1 MFKNP
6 TMVTED
12 GRSVWARGF
21 VGERVQQADAT
32 SLHATTDYA
41 GGVVG
46 ADLLARP
53 DLRLGVFAGAGE
65 SRLAVDLNSGS
76 TDTNTVFGGG
86 YGRYAFASFGAPS
99 FLDFAL
105 HGGASTNATS
115 RTINNN
121 IAPSGTEVATANYH
135 GGYVSPELKYG
146 VDLPMWGNYTITPSA
161 RVRYV
166 AGFFGGYTESGS
178 TADLTVASRTTQD
191 IEERGEVKLTQT
203 TTFTRDDQLLT
214 SLYGGVV
221 GLQRVGDTTINTVLL
236 GASLP
241 FITSDQNHVVGELGG
256 LGFEWRTRN
265 GVSFFGAGEYT
276 AMSDKSSNVAAKG
289 GLRVA
294 F

>member
-1 MFKNP
+1 
-6 TMVTED
+6 
-12 GRSVWARGF
+12 
-21 VGERVQQADAT
+21 
-32 SLHATTDYA
+32 
-41 GGVVG
+41 
-46 ADLLARP
+46 
-53 DLRLGVFAGAGE
+53 
-65 SRLAVDLNSGS
+65 
-76 TDTNTVFGGG
+76 
-86 YGRYAFASFGAPS
+86 
-99 FLDFAL
+99 
-105 HGGASTNATS
+105 
-115 RTINNN
+115 
-121 IAPSGTEVATANYH
+121 
-135 GGYVSPELKYG
+135 
-146 VDLPMWGNYTITPSA
+146 
-161 RVRYV
+161 VRYV

-203 TTFTRDDQLLT
+203 TTFARDVQLLT

-241 FITSDQNHVVGELGG
+241 FVTPGQNDVVGELGG